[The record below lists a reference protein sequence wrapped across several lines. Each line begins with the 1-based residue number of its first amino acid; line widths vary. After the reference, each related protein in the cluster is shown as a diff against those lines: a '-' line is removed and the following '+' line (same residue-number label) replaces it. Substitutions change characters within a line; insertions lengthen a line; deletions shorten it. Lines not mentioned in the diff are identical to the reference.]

1 MMRFIAA
8 AAVVLGCVVAATFA
22 GPHAAS
28 SITDTRSYPHH
39 LTVEHK
45 AAGEKPGGAAPRGND
60 SCQYANDHECDEP
73 DVGTGACPMNT
84 DYSDCVHIRTHE
96 DDSCQWHGD
105 GECDEPNF
113 GSGACTQG
121 TDHTDCGNIAWL
133 RNQNDSCATAFNGAC
148 EEPGRGNGSCRPH
161 TDRADCLG
169 RNRPMAIND
178 HFFGHDDRVLVPV
191 NQAPWRF
198 IGELTMDR
206 GSACT
211 ATLIAP
217 NVIVTAA
224 HCINE
229 DDGIDA
235 RATFHS
241 ASGNLSA
248 RVVAYLIDRRFDY
261 HRFGTTNDIDGL
273 DWALLRL
280 DHPIGTQL
288 GFAGVQN
295 LTGRGRQ
302 IATAANL
309 MQAGYAW
316 DTGTHLAGDARCHIV
331 AIHPD
336 NTFAHECDT
345 TRGDSGSSFF
355 VTNGTGFDVIGVDSN
370 FRSNHGGPIIN
381 IAVSAASFQ
390 PHVADFVAGRTGV
403 RVDVKGK

>member
-1 MMRFIAA
+1 MRFIAA
-8 AAVVLGCVVAATFA
+8 AAVILGCVAVSTFA
-22 GPHAAS
+22 GPHAAINLS
-28 SITDTRSYPHH
+28 DSRSYPHH
-39 LTVEHK
+39 IAISHK
-45 AAGEKPGGAAPRGND
+45 ADGKPAGGVRGND

-73 DVGTGACPMNT
+73 DIGTGACPMNT
-84 DYSDCVHIRTHE
+84 DTSDCVHLRTRE

-121 TDHTDCGNIAWL
+121 TDRTDCGNIAWL
-133 RNQNDSCATAFNGAC
+133 RNQNDSCATAFNGVC
-148 EEPGRGNGSCRPH
+148 EEPGHGNGSCHAH

-191 NQAPWRF
+191 SQPPWRY
-198 IGELTMDR
+198 IGELNMDR

-280 DHPIGTQL
+280 DHPIGGQV

-295 LTGRGRQ
+295 LTGRGGQ
-302 IATAANL
+302 IARAANL

-316 DTGTHLAGDARCHIV
+316 DTGTHLAGDTRCHIV
-331 AIHPD
+331 AIHAD

-355 VTNGTGFDVIGVDSN
+355 VSNGAGFDVIGVDSN

-390 PHVADFVAGRTGV
+390 SHVAEFVAGRTGV

>member
-1 MMRFIAA
+1 MTPI
-8 AAVVLGCVVAATFA
+8 
-22 GPHAAS
+22 
-28 SITDTRSYPHH
+28 
-39 LTVEHK
+39 K
-45 AAGEKPGGAAPRGND
+45 AEGDKPGGGAARGDD

-73 DVGTGACPMNT
+73 GIGTGACRMNT
-84 DYSDCVHIRTHE
+84 DHSDCVHLRTGE

-121 TDHTDCGNIAWL
+121 TDRADCGNIAWL
-133 RNQNDSCATAFNGAC
+133 RNQNDSCATAFNGVC
-148 EEPGRGNGSCRPH
+148 EEPGHGSGSCRPH

-198 IGELTMDR
+198 VGALNMDR
-206 GSACT
+206 GSECT

-217 NVIVTAA
+217 NVIITAA

-229 DDGIDA
+229 DNGVDA

-248 RVVAYLIDRRFDY
+248 RVVAYLTDRRFDY
-261 HRFGTTNDIDGL
+261 HRFGSTNDIDGL

-280 DHPIGTQL
+280 DRPLGAQL
-288 GFAGVQN
+288 GYAGVQN
-295 LTGRGRQ
+295 LTGRGAQ
-302 IATAANL
+302 IARAANL

-316 DTGTHLAGDARCHIV
+316 DTGTHLAGDTRCHIV
-331 AIHPD
+331 AIHRD
-336 NTFAHECDT
+336 NTFAHACDT

-355 VTNGTGFDVIGVDSN
+355 VANGSGFDVIGVDSN

-390 PHVADFVAGRTGV
+390 PHVADFAAGRTGV
-403 RVDVKGK
+403 RVEAKGK

>member
-1 MMRFIAA
+1 MRFFAA
-8 AAVVLGCVVAATFA
+8 TAIVLGCVTVATLA
-22 GPHAAS
+22 GPRAAPGRLEA
-28 SITDTRSYPHH
+28 RSYPHH
-39 LTVEHK
+39 LVVAHK
-45 AAGEKPGGAAPRGND
+45 AGGKPAGAAPGND

-73 DVGTGACPMNT
+73 DIGTGACPMAT
-84 DYSDCVHIRTHE
+84 DQSDCVHLRTGE

-113 GSGACTQG
+113 GSSACTQG

-133 RNQNDSCATAFNGAC
+133 RNQRDSCATAFNGVC
-148 EEPGRGNGSCRPH
+148 EEPGHGNGSCARR

-178 HFFGHDDRVLVPV
+178 HFFGRDDRVLVPV

-198 IGELTMDR
+198 IGELTMDT

-211 ATLIAP
+211 ATLIARD
-217 NVIVTAA
+217 VIVTAA
-224 HCINE
+224 HCVNE
-229 DDGIDA
+229 DSGVDA

-248 RVVAYLIDRRFDY
+248 RVVAYLVDQRFDY

-280 DHPIGTQL
+280 DHPLGNQL

-302 IATAANL
+302 VATAANL
-309 MQAGYAW
+309 MQAGFAW
-316 DTGTHLAGDARCHIV
+316 DTGTHLAGDTRCHIV
-331 AIHPD
+331 TLHPG
-336 NTFAHECDT
+336 NTFAHACDT

-355 VTNGTGFDVIGVDSN
+355 VANGTGFDVIGVDSN

-381 IAVSAASFQ
+381 IAVSAASFL
-390 PHVADFVAGRTGV
+390 PNVAGFVAGRTGV
-403 RVDVKGK
+403 PVGAKGK